1 MIDFE
6 SKIREIKR
14 KDLLRFT
21 KNFSNMDSPRAELD
35 GKEILIFGSNDYLGL
50 ANDERLKV
58 AAINEVYNDTIGS
71 TGSRLTSGS
80 RTVFSELER
89 VISEVKGTEASLI
102 FNSGYMANLGV
113 LSAICDREFDVFSD
127 KYNHASIV
135 DGIIL
140 SRAKIIRY
148 KHCCMDS
155 LEKRL
160 KISNSKKKL
169 IVTDGVFSMDGDIA
183 PLRDI
188 RFLSKKYN
196 AMVMVDDAHGF
207 GVLGKC
213 GSGTCSYLG
222 IDDGIDIQIG
232 TLSKAVGCVGGYAS
246 GSRQMIE
253 YLKNISRSFVFSTSL
268 PPSMIRASIESINII
283 KTESERQQKLMMLAD
298 YMREK
303 LINLGMDF
311 GQSTITP
318 IIPIMIGDENKAV
331 SISKR
336 LMDEYKIYMP
346 AIRVPTVPKG
356 KARLR
361 ASLTANHNI
370 EDIDYVINSIAD
382 IWGSEIV

>member
-6 SKIREIKR
+6 SKIREIER

-71 TGSRLTSGS
+71 TGYRLTSGS

-113 LSAICDREFDVFSD
+113 ISAICDREFEVFSD

-188 RFLSKKYN
+188 RFLSKKYD

-222 IDDGIDIQIG
+222 
-232 TLSKAVGCVGGYAS
+232 
-246 GSRQMIE
+246 
-253 YLKNISRSFVFSTSL
+253 
-268 PPSMIRASIESINII
+268 
-283 KTESERQQKLMMLAD
+283 
-298 YMREK
+298 
-303 LINLGMDF
+303 MDF
-311 GQSTITP
+311 GQSTVTP

-382 IWGSEIV
+382 IWGREIV